1 MKPYDTSY
9 NRLKFVLALIILRN
23 KPVDWKIEDYIQFIN
38 RNDVQQNNLNEIT
51 QNVKEKI
58 SNDNKEKQNN
68 QEVSNSNN
76 AIVDEHNNSQ
86 LRWRKRALE
95 LANNVDSLKQQ
106 LCLVELELENAKQS
120 TVTNKRKKTRVQQ
133 SNSISGTVEGDIFS
147 KKQSEKRSS
156 AKREL
161 NKYQDPDVQIF
172 QKLPGA
178 DDTWGQFDINQAMS
192 FLQQIKLLMS
202 VATTMSEKSTIEIH
216 SPSLELSS
224 TNSRVMIAQTIIKI
238 VHYMSIK
245 LTSLLEIFQANALK
259 SSNLKRT
266 YSTCVN
272 NFGTVLEK
280 LLVFL
285 ESPLLSDF
293 EKNNIISTIA
303 TSLTFLIQAIHILT
317 TVEIEELMRE
327 SSELEDIDESE
338 ISSEIQDP
346 RDVITFVL
354 IHVCN
359 EIEPRLKEAVCFVA
373 AKECLQL
380 IIKEF
385 NMYKEST
392 TDDTYSFI
400 NTIMSNIGSGKPVFE
415 PVSSIVCKDTTYY
428 LLWILEEVLIKNQ
441 GCKPDNVILLGETI
455 KNITT
460 LLEASILNNRRTS
473 SHGDAFTMYL
483 YNICEKLCVQL
494 GSISLIDLLEKL
506 FE

>member
-161 NKYQDPDVQIF
+161 NKYQDPDVQVF

-202 VATTMSEKSTIEIH
+202 VATTISEKSTIEIH
-216 SPSLELSS
+216 SP
-224 TNSRVMIAQTIIKI
+224 I
-238 VHYMSIK
+238 
-245 LTSLLEIFQANALK
+245 
-259 SSNLKRT
+259 
-266 YSTCVN
+266 
-272 NFGTVLEK
+272 
-280 LLVFL
+280 FL

-303 TSLTFLIQAIHILT
+303 TSLTFLIKAIHILT

-441 GCKPDNVILLGETI
+441 GCKPDNVILLG
-455 KNITT
+455 K
-460 LLEASILNNRRTS
+460 
-473 SHGDAFTMYL
+473 DL
-483 YNICEKLCVQL
+483 Y
-494 GSISLIDLLEKL
+494 
-506 FE
+506 